1 MKSKY
6 SLAIKFFTESKNEE
20 QLELCYK
27 EIESFMDTFDE
38 FKFFL
43 RFSTSTSI
51 PPQMQENLTEEE
63 R

>member
-20 QLELCYK
+20 QLDLCYK
-27 EIESFMDTFDE
+27 EIESFMDTFEE

-43 RFSTSTSI
+43 RFTTARI

>member
-6 SLAIKFFTESKNEE
+6 SLAIKFFTEAKNEE

-43 RFSTSTSI
+43 RFSTTSI